1 MNIRAFQSLPGA
13 ALQLLLCATLLAAG
27 ADADAKGKRGG
38 GSSSSGKSHPSSEAD
53 ASSSGSGHTVNIR
66 SSGSSSSSSSN
77 ASTSG
82 MVPGAAAVR
91 GAGAG
96 AVGSA
101 QPTWGPATPLTPEE
115 EAKRL
120 AAMTSYERDQA
131 EKLAEQKAAAEKR
144 EADRLAEEKAAGQRA
159 LQKSSEE
166 RAAAA
171 RVAAEQDKKRREE
184 AAVAAEA
191 DQILQRAKADYP
203 LLRTAEGQV
212 VLQQILEKQKAL
224 QARGLYP
231 SVAMVEAVAD
241 HAHLLTPKV
250 KPVAQTAPVA
260 EAPKSIGGCRWVT
273 PTQWG
278 CS

>member
-1 MNIRAFQSLPGA
+1 MKTTALKTLPGA
-13 ALQLLLCATLLAAG
+13 ALQLILCAALLAVA
-27 ADADAKGKRGG
+27 ADADAKGGRRGG
-38 GSSSSGKSHPSSEAD
+38 GSSKSSHSSSD
-53 ASSSGSGHTVNIR
+53 HDSSSSSSGTTINLR

-77 ASTSG
+77 ASSSSG
-82 MVPGAAAVR
+82 FATGVGAGAAVR
-91 GAGAG
+91 NSSAGT
-96 AVGSA
+96 

-115 EAKRL
+115 EAKRA
-120 AAMTSYERDQA
+120 AAMTAYEREQA

-144 EADRLAEEKAAGQRA
+144 EADRIAEEKAASQRA
-159 LQKSSEE
+159 LQKSNEE

-171 RVAAEQDKKRREE
+171 KVAAEQEKKRREE

-203 LLRTAEGQV
+203 VLKTAEGQV

-224 QARGLYP
+224 QAKGLYP

-241 HAHLLTPKV
+241 HAHMLTPKV
-250 KPVAQTAPVA
+250 KAAAPAAPVA
-260 EAPKSIGGCRWVT
+260 EAPKSIGGCRWIT

>member
-1 MNIRAFQSLPGA
+1 MKNTIALKTLPRA
-13 ALQLLLCATLLAAG
+13 ALTLFVCAALWAVA
-27 ADADAKGKRGG
+27 ADADAKGRRGG
-38 GSSSSGKSHPSSEAD
+38 GSSSSSKNHNTTEQD
-53 ASSSGSGHTVNIR
+53 TSSSGSSRTISVR
-66 SSGSSSSSSSN
+66 SSGSSSSSSS
-77 ASTSG
+77 AG
-82 MVPGAAAVR
+82 FAPAAAAAGGAGAAA
-91 GAGAG
+91 A
-96 AVGSA
+96 S
-101 QPTWGPATPLTPEE
+101 QPTWGPAIPLTPEE

-144 EADRLAEEKAAGQRA
+144 EADRLAEERAASQRA
-159 LQKSSEE
+159 LQKTNEE

-171 RVAAEQDKKRREE
+171 RVAAEQEKKRREE

-203 LLRTAEGQV
+203 LLKTAEGQV

-241 HAHLLTPKV
+241 HAHMLTPKV
-250 KPVAQTAPVA
+250 KPVAAAAPVA
-260 EAPKSIGGCRWVT
+260 QAPKSLGGCRWIT

-278 CS
+278 CN